1 MARRLQT
8 KHGFVALILGKPRMD
23 AYMPLFSDLE
33 GLLGPGPVTSGNGPR
48 AIATRDRGEIQR
60 WSARHHA
67 EPATGE
73 LTPSGPATIDVHDG
87 GAGIRLN
94 FPGMGRYRPIT
105 WDEWFEH
112 FERHRLLFVYEEGIA
127 DRAYAVWQA
136 RGGAHGDDRRDW
148 FEAERQLLTAGARP
162 MNRYRITCARDAA

>member
-1 MARRLQT
+1 M
-8 KHGFVALILGKPRMD
+8 VP
-23 AYMPLFSDLE
+23 YMPLFNDVE
-33 GLLGPGPVTSGNGPR
+33 APLGSSTGASGNGPR
-48 AIATRDRGEIQR
+48 AIATRDHAEIRR
-60 WSARHHA
+60 WSARHRA

-73 LTPSGPATIDVHDG
+73 STRSGPATLDVRDG

-112 FERHRLLFVYEEGIA
+112 FERHDLRFVYEEGIA
-127 DRAYAVWQA
+127 DRAYAVWEA

-148 FEAERQLLTAGARP
+148 FEAERQLVTAGARP
-162 MNRYRITCARDAA
+162 MNRYRITRTHAGE